1 MHLPTISIVT
11 PSFNQGHFIED
22 TILSVLNQTYQNL
35 EYIIIDGGS
44 TDGTAQIIEKYES
57 RLKYW
62 VSEQDSGQSN
72 AINKGFRVAEGDIL
86 GWINSDDYYLPGTLR
101 FVADQLQTGDPEILF
116 GNCIHLFDGNGMIGS
131 DVVSAF
137 NCCDLRLVDFIIQPS
152 SFWTREAW
160 QANGPLNESLTYAFD
175 WEWFL
180 RAQANGFRFLPV
192 GRYLSVYR
200 KHQDHK
206 TGVGGRRRAE
216 ELARLFEEYDGRE
229 VADLYLY
236 LYDKGDTVRA
246 FRRRIRRLH
255 LTRMER
261 LLFKLAYSGTRK
273 FNWRVLHQIL
283 RWI

>member
-1 MHLPTISIVT
+1 MHLPKISVVT

-22 TILSVLNQTYQNL
+22 TILSVLNQSYQNL

-44 TDGTAQIIEKYES
+44 TDGTTQIVEKYGPQLE
-57 RLKYW
+57 YW

-72 AINKGFRVAEGDIL
+72 AINKGFSKAEGDIL
-86 GWINSDDYYLPGTLR
+86 AWINSDDYYLPGTLR
-101 FVADQLQTGDPEILF
+101 FVADQLKTGEREILF
-116 GNCIHLFDGNGMIGS
+116 GNCVHLFDGNGLLGS

-160 QANGPLNESLTYAFD
+160 EANGPLNERLTYAFD

-180 RAQANGFRFLPV
+180 RAQAKGIPLRAV

-200 KHQDHK
+200 KHKDHK

-216 ELARLFEEYDGRE
+216 EVARLFEEYEGRK
-229 VADLYLY
+229 VANLYLY
-236 LYDKGDTVRA
+236 LYDKGDSVRA
-246 FRRRIRRLH
+246 FRRRIRRFH

-261 LLFKLAYSGTRK
+261 FLFKWAYPGTRK
-273 FNWRVLHQIL
+273 FSWGVLNQIL